1 MHKGPA
7 RRENPAA
14 PALFLRVALLRLR
27 LAILVAGLSPVI
39 PRTYGASQGSGDT
52 RCDTRGA
59 PHCGALYSVN
69 SAPDFF
75 HSAGPHVGSRGS
87 PVDSFCWTYTSHRP
101 LPAGPS
107 CRRTIMRD

>member
-14 PALFLRVALLRLR
+14 PALFLRGGLMILL
-27 LAILVAGLSPVI
+27 LAILMVGLSPVF
-39 PRTYGASQGSGDT
+39 PRPYGESQGSGDT
-52 RCDTRGA
+52 RRDTRGA
-59 PHCGALYSVN
+59 PHRGALYSVN
-69 SAPDFF
+69 SAPDVF

-101 LPAGPS
+101 LPAGLS
-107 CRRTIMRD
+107 C

>member
-7 RRENPAA
+7 SGENPAA

-27 LAILVAGLSPVI
+27 LAILLAGPYPMI

-59 PHCGALYSVN
+59 PHCDALYSVN
-69 SAPDFF
+69 TAPDFF
-75 HSAGPHVGSRGS
+75 QDSERHPGGDRE
-87 PVDSFCWTYTSHRP
+87 PVTARVQ
-101 LPAGPS
+101 
-107 CRRTIMRD
+107 R